1 MSDQPRL
8 SLVMIARD
16 EARSIARAL
25 QSARPWVD
33 EMIVGD
39 TGSTDATPHIARQ
52 EGAHVYDIPWENNF
66 SRARNRLLQ
75 YARGEWILAMDAD
88 EWIDTIERDTLD
100 ARLAD
105 SKAIAYEVRIFH
117 LLPRS
122 MISPHAISNGTHPT
136 VQDTVLR
143 LFRRDPRIVYSGRIH
158 EDIHDSLK
166 TIAHPPF
173 TLAPIT
179 LLHDGYLPEV
189 IEEKQKNS
197 RNMALLKLALRDEPH
212 NPRLLYALATEYFQQ
227 EQYAKAI
234 PLFKEALAKSPLNL
248 GYTPDLVLKYIYTLK
263 MLNSFQEAHYIAQ
276 QALQAYPDFPD
287 LWLLYGEIT
296 FALGDVQAAKRALET
311 VIHQKHVPVRY
322 PSHIHVKELAYTFY
336 EQLLTHSNHHFNH
349 HTEKDSIV

>member
-1 MSDQPRL
+1 MSDKPRL

-16 EARSIARAL
+16 EARCIARAL
-25 QSARPWVD
+25 RSARPWVD

-39 TGSTDATPHIARQ
+39 TGSTDATPEIARQ
-52 EGAHVYDIPWENNF
+52 EGAHVFDIPWEHDF
-66 SRARNRLLQ
+66 ARARNRLLQ

-88 EWIDTIERDTLD
+88 EWIDAIDGDALN
-100 ARLAD
+100 ARLTD
-105 SKAIAYEVRIFH
+105 PKAIAYEVRMVH

-122 MISPHAISNGTHPT
+122 MGASQATSKDTHPT

-158 EDIHDSLK
+158 EDIHAALN
-166 TIAHPPF
+166 TIAHPPL

-189 IEEKQKNS
+189 IQEKQKNK
-197 RNMALLKLALRDEPH
+197 RNMALLKRALHDDPH

-263 MLNSFQEAHYIAQ
+263 MLNRLQEAHYIAQ
-276 QALQAYPDFPD
+276 QALRAYPDFPD
-287 LWLLYGEIT
+287 LWLIYGEIT
-296 FALGDVQAAKRALET
+296 FALGDVQAAKHALET
-311 VIHQKHVPVRY
+311 VIHQKHVPVHY
-322 PSHIHVKELAYTFY
+322 PSHVHVKELANIFY
-336 EQLLTHSNHHFNH
+336 EQLVSHAH
-349 HTEKDSIV
+349 HTAKDSNV

>member
-39 TGSTDATPHIARQ
+39 TGSTDATPQIARQ
-52 EGAHVYDIPWENNF
+52 EGAHVFDIPWENNF
-66 SRARNRLLQ
+66 ARARNRLLQ

-105 SKAIAYEVRIFH
+105 PKAIAYEVRIFH

-189 IEEKQKNS
+189 IEEKQKNR
-197 RNMALLKLALRDEPH
+197 RNMELLKLALEDDPT
-212 NPRLLYALATEYFQQ
+212 NPRLIYALATEYFQQ
-227 EQYAKAI
+227 ENYEQAV
-234 PLFKEALAKSPLNL
+234 PLFKEALAKSSLHL
-248 GYTPDLVLKYIYTLK
+248 GYTPDLVLKYIYALK
-263 MLNSFQEAHYIAQ
+263 MLNRIKEARYIAE
-276 QALQAYPDFPD
+276 QALRAYPDFPD

-296 FALGDVQAAKRALET
+296 LALGDVQETKRALET
-311 VIHQKHVPVRY
+311 VIRSERVPARY
-322 PSHIHVKELAYTFY
+322 PSHAQVKELANTFY
-336 EQLLTHSNHHFNH
+336 QRLLTDPNA
-349 HTEKDSIV
+349 